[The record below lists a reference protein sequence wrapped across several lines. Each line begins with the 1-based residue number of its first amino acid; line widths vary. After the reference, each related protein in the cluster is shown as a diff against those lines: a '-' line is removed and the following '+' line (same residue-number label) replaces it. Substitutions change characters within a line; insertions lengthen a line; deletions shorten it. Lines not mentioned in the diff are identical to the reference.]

1 VAGSSRNTPHRC
13 DTSGSGPGSPV
24 AFPRM
29 RVAER
34 VASNLPAELTSFVG
48 RGREVE
54 DLETLLEGEARLVTL
69 TGPGGCGKT
78 RLALSAASRLAGGFE
93 DGVWWVELAP
103 LSDPALVPQAVASAI
118 GVREAPGRSPTEALL
133 EHLESREPLLVL
145 DNCEHLVQCCADLVD
160 TLLRSCPRV
169 RVLATSRETLG
180 IVGER
185 AWLVPS
191 LALPGQQSSI
201 EEMMQSE
208 AINLFAER
216 ARAVVSTFELTEH
229 NAPAVARVCRMLD
242 GMPLAIELAAARVR
256 VLSVGQI
263 SSRLQDSFALLSGGS
278 RTALPRQRTLK
289 AAIDWSY
296 ELLSENERILL
307 GRLSVFAGGWTLEA
321 AEAVGS
327 GGGIG
332 REEVL
337 DLLAHLVDKSMVV
350 SGAGAE
356 GALRYGMLEP
366 VRQYGEQKL
375 EESGEAARVRKRHA
389 EYYLAL
395 AEEAEPELKGAGQA
409 QWLGRLERDR
419 GNLRSALGWSS
430 ESGNAELGL
439 RLAGALERFWWARG
453 HLSEGRRWLEMGLA
467 GSGESPA
474 AARAQALNEAG
485 WLALWQD
492 DLQRAVEFL
501 EESLDSFEELEDE
514 RGIATSLTNLG
525 HAVLHQDDKERLK
538 ALSREAET
546 LRERFVD
553 RWAIAEL
560 LIFLGMAAL
569 YEGDHQR
576 AVALLEESMA
586 SFRDLEDTQRVTI
599 CVTYLWMAALEGGE
613 HDRAAALLE
622 EDFRRLQRLE
632 IKPRIQIYDGLM
644 GLAVLAALGGR
655 RARATRLCGAAE
667 TLREAIN
674 LSLLIWDHTPT
685 NFETQL
691 NTARSRLE
699 ETAWEAAWAEGRA
712 MSPEEAVDYALS
724 EGEKPGSSPP
734 STTSYPAGLSAR
746 EVEVLRL
753 VAKGL
758 TNPQIAKELF
768 ISPRTVDR
776 HLNSVYRKV
785 GVSSRVAA
793 ARFATEHDLL

>member
-1 VAGSSRNTPHRC
+1 MPDATHEPREVSGEGRMMDFPRGR
-13 DTSGSGPGSPV
+13 GSGLPPQN
-24 AFPRM
+24 
-29 RVAER
+29 
-34 VASNLPAELTSFVG
+34 NLPLQLTSFI
-48 RGREVE
+48 GREREVA
-54 DLETLLEGEARLVTL
+54 DLETLLAGEARLLTL

-78 RLALSAASRLAGGFE
+78 RLALSAAARLAGGFE
-93 DGVWWVELAP
+93 DGLWWVELAP

-118 GVREAPGRSPTEALL
+118 GVREAPGCSPTEALL
-133 EHLESREPLLVL
+133 EHLESRKTLLVL
-145 DNCEHLVQCCADLVD
+145 DNCEHLVQSCADLVD

-201 EEMMQSE
+201 EEMRQSE
-208 AINLFAER
+208 AISLFVER
-216 ARAVVSTFELTEH
+216 AQAVVSTFEVTEH

-242 GMPLAIELAAARVR
+242 GMPLVIELAAARVK
-256 VLSVGQI
+256 VLSVEQI

-296 ELLSENERILL
+296 ELLSEIERILL

-321 AEAVGS
+321 AEDVGS
-327 GGGIG
+327 GGGIE

-350 SGAGAE
+350 SEAGAE

-485 WLALWQD
+485 WLALWQAD
-492 DLQRAVEFL
+492 HERAVEFL
-501 EESLDSFEELEDE
+501 EESLGSFKELGDE
-514 RGIATSLTNLG
+514 RGIATALTNLG
-525 HAVLHQDDKERLK
+525 HTVLHQDDKERLR
-538 ALSREAET
+538 ALCGEAEA
-546 LRERFVD
+546 LRGRFVD

-560 LIFLGMAAL
+560 LIFLGMATL
-569 YEGDHQR
+569 YEGDHRR
-576 AVALLEESMA
+576 AVALLEESMNT
-586 SFRDLEDTQRVTI
+586 FQDLGDTQRVTI
-599 CVTYLWMAALEGGE
+599 CLPYLWMAALEGGD
-613 HDRAAALLE
+613 HQRPAALLE

-632 IKPRIQIYDGLM
+632 IKPQIQIYDGLM
-644 GLAVLAALGGR
+644 GLAVVAALDGR
-655 RARATRLCGAAE
+655 SARATRLCGAAE
-667 TLREAIN
+667 TLREAIG
-674 LSLLIWDHTPT
+674 LSLLIWDHTPADY
-685 NFETQL
+685 EAQL
-691 NTARSRLE
+691 NTARAELE
-699 ETAWEAAWAEGRA
+699 EPAREAAWSEGRA
-712 MSPEEAVDYALS
+712 MSPEEAVNYALS
-724 EGEKPGSSPP
+724 DDETPGSSPP
-734 STTSYPAGLSAR
+734 STTPYPAGLSVR
-746 EVEVLRL
+746 EAEVLRL
-753 VAKGL
+753 VADGL
-758 TNPQIAKELF
+758 TNPQVAQKLYL
-768 ISPRTVDR
+768 SPRTVAQ
-776 HLNSVYRKV
+776 HLRSIYRKL
-785 GVSSRVAA
+785 GVPSRAAA
-793 ARFATEHDLL
+793 AREAVERGLI

>member
-1 VAGSSRNTPHRC
+1 MPDATHDPREISGEGRGRLMDFPHGR
-13 DTSGSGPGSPV
+13 GSGLPPQN
-24 AFPRM
+24 
-29 RVAER
+29 
-34 VASNLPAELTSFVG
+34 NLPLQLTSFVG
-48 RGREVE
+48 RGREVA
-54 DLETLLEGEARLVTL
+54 DLETLLAGEARLLTL

-78 RLALSAASRLAGGFE
+78 RLALSAAARLAGGFE

-133 EHLESREPLLVL
+133 EQLESRKTLLVL

-160 TLLRSCPRV
+160 TLLRSCPSV

-201 EEMMQSE
+201 EEMRQSE
-208 AINLFAER
+208 AISLFVER
-216 ARAVVSTFELTEH
+216 AQAVVSTFELTEH

-242 GMPLAIELAAARVR
+242 GMPLAIELAAARVK
-256 VLSVGQI
+256 VLSVEQI

-296 ELLSENERILL
+296 ELLSEIERILL

-321 AEAVGS
+321 AEDVGS
-327 GGGIG
+327 GGGIE
-332 REEVL
+332 RDEVL

-350 SGAGAE
+350 SEAGAE

-395 AEEAEPELKGAGQA
+395 AEEAEPELKGARQA

-492 DLQRAVEFL
+492 DLERAVEFL
-501 EESLDSFEELEDE
+501 EESVGLFKELEDE
-514 RGIATSLTNLG
+514 IGIATSLTNLG

-538 ALSREAET
+538 ALCREAET

-599 CVTYLWMAALEGGE
+599 CVTYLWMAALEGGDHE
-613 HDRAAALLE
+613 RAAALLD

-644 GLAVLAALGGR
+644 GLAMLAATGGR
-655 RARATRLCGAAE
+655 PARATRLCGAAE

-685 NFETQL
+685 NYETQL
-691 NTARSRLE
+691 NTARSRLDE
-699 ETAWEAAWAEGRA
+699 AAWETAWSEGRT
-712 MSPEEAVDYALS
+712 MSPEAAVEYALS
-724 EGEKPGSSPP
+724 NEEKPDSSPP

-746 EVEVLRL
+746 EVEVLKL

-758 TNPQIAKELF
+758 TNAQIAKELF

-793 ARFATEHDLL
+793 ARFASEHGLL